1 MLGVIAHFLR
11 QPLILAYL
19 VAGFALGPLGFKWVH
34 SAESIE
40 TISAIGL
47 SLLLFMIGLE
57 IDLKKMVS
65 AGRVITCTA
74 LTQILGGC
82 LLGLAFFWTVGFPTK
97 PGLLEPLYL
106 SIAAALS
113 STVIIVKILYD
124 KQELD
129 TLAGRI
135 TLGVLVLQDLFAIL
149 FLALQPNL
157 ENPAPS
163 VLGISIAKV
172 IGLVA
177 FAFVVSRFILPP
189 LFRTVARITELLLVG
204 ALSWCFLLAT
214 AADFLGLS
222 REMGAL
228 IAGVALSTSPYS
240 LAVTSKVTSL
250 RDFFVTLFFVALGM
264 RIPNPTW
271 QLVGFSLLVVLF
283 VIASRF
289 LTVTPLLLW
298 LKRGH
303 RVATIPAINL
313 SQISEFSL
321 VILVLGARETHISQ
335 NTLDICAYAFVI
347 LAVASTFAMTR
358 SEQLL
363 SVISP
368 LLSRLGLSDLERHDA
383 QDLDEQ
389 LEARIFILGFH
400 RLESALLEEVVIKDP
415 ALSKE
420 IAILDFN
427 PEVNEK
433 LNERKLRVIF
443 GDISRR
449 DTLLHAGVQHAE
461 ILICALPD
469 QLLKGISKPRLVQ
482 QLREINP
489 TANIIATCDSLAG
502 VQDLYTAGA
511 SCVSVPRFAQA
522 NEILGLLEAALD
534 HSLHLR
540 RIELDAL
547 AQSRS
552 EILP

>member
-1 MLGVIAHFLR
+1 MLAHILK

-19 VAGFALGPLGFKWVH
+19 VAGFALGPLGLKWVQA
-34 SAESIE
+34 AENIE

-57 IDLKKMVS
+57 IDLKKMLT
-65 AGRVITCTA
+65 AGRLITWTA
-74 LTQILGGC
+74 LSQIFGGC
-82 LLGLAFFWTVGFPTK
+82 LLGVTFFWAARFPVTS
-97 PGLLEPLYL
+97 GLLEPLYL

-124 KQELD
+124 KHELD

-157 ENPAPS
+157 QNPALS
-163 VLGISIAKV
+163 LLGISVAKV

-177 FAFVVSRFILPP
+177 FAFFASRFILPP
-189 LFRTVARITELLLVG
+189 IFRSVARVTELVLVG
-204 ALSWCFLLAT
+204 ALAWCFLLAS
-214 AADFLGLS
+214 AADLLGLS

-264 RIPNPTW
+264 RIPNPSW
-271 QLVGFSLLVVLF
+271 PLIGFSLLISAF

-289 LTVTPLLLW
+289 LTICPLLHVLR
-298 LKRGH
+298 RGH
-303 RVATIPAINL
+303 RIAILPAINL

-321 VILVLGARETHISQ
+321 VILVLGVRANHIGQS
-335 NTLDICAYAFVI
+335 TLDMCAYAFVI
-347 LAVASTFAMTR
+347 LAVGSTFAMTR

-363 SVISP
+363 NAIRS
-368 LLSRLGLSDLERHDA
+368 LLSRLGVPDLERDA
-383 QDLDEQ
+383 AADQGERTT
-389 LEARIFILGFH
+389 ARIFILGFH
-400 RLESALLEEVVIKDP
+400 RLESALLEELTAKDP
-415 ALSKE
+415 ALAKE

-427 PEVNEK
+427 PEVNE
-433 LNERKLRVIF
+433 RLRHRNLRAIY

-449 DTLLHAGVQHAE
+449 DTLIHAGVHHAE
-461 ILICALPD
+461 ILVCALPD
-469 QLLKGISKPRLVQ
+469 QILKGISKSRLVQ

-489 TANIIATCDSLAG
+489 AAKIIVTCESLAD
-502 VQDLYTAGA
+502 VPALYAAGA
-511 SCVSVPRFAQA
+511 TCVSVPRFAQA
-522 NEILGLLEAALD
+522 TELFGLLEAALND
-534 HSLHLR
+534 SLDAR
-540 RIELDAL
+540 RSELDAL
-547 AQSRS
+547 ALSRS
-552 EILP
+552 EVIP